1 MIQSTDLKEFF
12 DSLTNSK
19 QNQNFNR
26 DTKFTLFMGFS
37 KTGFDNAKI
46 MIHVIQS
53 RKKEKIYR
61 LLLARIWLFSQEFHC
76 FCMSNFPVS
85 MGNCIPT
92 YCPGNLNDFCGSNG
106 DNYLSNGV
114 TDVMIYE
121 TGKKISFH
129 NLLKFKKDIKHII

>member
-26 DTKFTLFMGFS
+26 GTKFTLFMVFC

-121 TGKKISFH
+121 TGKKCSFH